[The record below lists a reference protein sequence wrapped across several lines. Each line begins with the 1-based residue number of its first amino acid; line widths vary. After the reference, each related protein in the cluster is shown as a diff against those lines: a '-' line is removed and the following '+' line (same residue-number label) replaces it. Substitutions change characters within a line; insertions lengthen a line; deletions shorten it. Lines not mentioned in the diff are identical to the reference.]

1 MVTKELLP
9 LINVFILTVAVY
21 VAYKQLS
28 KTAANTR
35 LSALAQLSA
44 GQTAIFEMM
53 LRYAEILP
61 IFYRKSSKEEAK
73 KLIFLTLVI
82 NNLNL
87 EYDLVKYR
95 LPDKKEREAYTRH
108 LRKEFTNSELK
119 QRLKD
124 TQEGYD
130 PAFVSLVLDP

>member
-1 MVTKELLP
+1 METKELLS
-9 LINVFILTVAVY
+9 LINVFILTGAVF
-21 VAYKQLS
+21 VAYLQLS

-44 GQTAIFEMM
+44 GQTAIFEMI
-53 LRYAEILP
+53 LRYDEILP
-61 IFYRKSSKEEAK
+61 IVYRKSSKEEAK
-73 KLIFLTLVI
+73 KLIFLTLLI

-87 EYDLVKYR
+87 EYDQIKYR

-108 LRKEFTNSELK
+108 LRKEFTNPELK

-130 PAFVSLVLDP
+130 PAFVSFVLDP